1 MGYSPKKAPCFHRI
15 SRSLGD
21 FADAVSFGATISAC
35 EKCGMWESALDLMQ
49 EMVVASLAE
58 EDDTANSV
66 DLGLQQFDRNLC
78 HSLTYIYIFMDPTV
92 MGPLAV
98 ASIYI
103 YISGFILSDKLV
115 TQKWEVI

>member
-1 MGYSPKKAPCFHRI
+1 MPLIDIY
-15 SRSLGD
+15 
-21 FADAVSFGATISAC
+21 V
-35 EKCGMWESALDLMQ
+35 
-49 EMVVASLAE
+49 
-58 EDDTANSV
+58 
-66 DLGLQQFDRNLC
+66 
-78 HSLTYIYIFMDPTV
+78 YIFMDPTV

>member
-78 HSLTYIYIFMDPTV
+78 HSLTYIYIYIHGSYSNGPT
-92 MGPLAV
+92 
-98 ASIYI
+98 SCCKYI

>member
-66 DLGLQQFDRNLC
+66 DLGCSNSIAIC
-78 HSLTYIYIFMDPTV
+78 ATHWHIESYIYI
-92 MGPLAV
+92 
-98 ASIYI
+98 
-103 YISGFILSDKLV
+103 
-115 TQKWEVI
+115 